1 MRSDKDMAEN
11 ILRKVN
17 MMNEKKATRK
27 NIITKTAAFALAF
40 VMMATAGF
48 ALFNGNTPLAAD
60 HANDGTNTSETGN
73 ALNKNFCLIVA
84 NAATATETTLAKESN
99 ISAPMGGILFVKDTR
114 GMSDLDINKIPYE
127 LKVKLQ
133 ALYGTESGWEIH
145 GESGETALYFGTMDH
160 IRIKIDDPDSVE
172 KITLSCTEN
181 GNLTVGDETLIAS
194 PGAYI
199 QTVKTGKT
207 IIVTGEEYK
216 IVYAQNDGM
225 TFDWFVSETLKE
237 TLKANPA
244 MPLSEISD
252 LITGT
257 VTYTDGTQDS
267 FTLTLTFDNDG
278 NLACTYSA

>member
-60 HANDGTNTSETGN
+60 HANDGTNTSVTSN
-73 ALNKNFCLIVA
+73 IPNKNFCLIVA
-84 NAATATETTLAKESN
+84 NAATATETTLGKESN
-99 ISAPMGGILFVKDTR
+99 VSVPLGGILFVKDTR

-133 ALYGTESGWEIH
+133 ALYGTESGWKIH

-160 IRIKIDDPDSVE
+160 IRIKLDNPDTVE
-172 KITLSCTEN
+172 KITLSCTAN
-181 GNLTVGDETLIAS
+181 GQLTVGDETLIDS
-194 PGAYI
+194 PREYV
-199 QTVKTGKT
+199 QTVKTGDSIT
-207 IIVTGEEYK
+207 VSGEEYK
-216 IVYAQNDGM
+216 NIYSKNDGM
-225 TFDWFVSETLKE
+225 TFDWFVSETLKN
-237 TLKANPA
+237 TLKAAPA
-244 MPLSEISD
+244 TSLSSVND
-252 LITGT
+252 VITG
-257 VTYTDGTQDS
+257 VITYTDGTQDS

-278 NLACTYSA
+278 NLTTRYAA

>member
-40 VMMATAGF
+40 VMMVTAGF

-160 IRIKIDDPDSVE
+160 IRIKLDNPDTVE

-278 NLACTYSA
+278 NLTTRYAA

>member
-84 NAATATETTLAKESN
+84 NAATATETTLGKESN
-99 ISAPMGGILFVKDTR
+99 VSVPLGGILFVKDTR

-133 ALYGTESGWEIH
+133 TLYGTESGWKIH

-199 QTVKTGKT
+199 QTVKTEKT

-278 NLACTYSA
+278 NLTTRYAA

>member
-60 HANDGTNTSETGN
+60 NSGDSTITSVTSN
-73 ALNKNFCLIVA
+73 IPNKNFCLIVA
-84 NAATATETTLAKESN
+84 NAATATETTLGKESN
-99 ISAPMGGILFVKDTR
+99 VSVPLGGILFVKDTR

-133 ALYGTESGWEIH
+133 ALYGTESGWKIH

-160 IRIKIDDPDSVE
+160 IRIKLDNPDSVE
-172 KITLSCTEN
+172 KITLSCTAN

>member
-40 VMMATAGF
+40 VMLAAAGIT
-48 ALFNGNTPLAAD
+48 LFNGNTPLAPD
-60 HANDGTNTSETGN
+60 NSGDSTITSVTSN
-73 ALNKNFCLIVA
+73 IPNKNFCLIVA
-84 NAATATETTLAKESN
+84 NAATATETTLGKESN
-99 ISAPMGGILFVKDTR
+99 VSVPLGGILFVKDTR

-133 ALYGTESGWEIH
+133 ALYGTESGWKIH

-160 IRIKIDDPDSVE
+160 IRIKLDNPDTVE

-257 VTYTDGTQDS
+257 ITYTDGTQDS